1 MSIKQEEHEE
11 PYFQPN
17 LNMIE
22 ITTEKVF
29 ISQTFNRKLL
39 NHCPQSHF
47 KAFHNPN
54 NQLVN

>member
-1 MSIKQEEHEE
+1 MSTKQEEHEE

-29 ISQTFNRKLL
+29 ISQTFNRNLL
-39 NHCPQSHF
+39 NHDSQSHF
-47 KAFHNPN
+47 LAFHDPN
-54 NQLVN
+54 D